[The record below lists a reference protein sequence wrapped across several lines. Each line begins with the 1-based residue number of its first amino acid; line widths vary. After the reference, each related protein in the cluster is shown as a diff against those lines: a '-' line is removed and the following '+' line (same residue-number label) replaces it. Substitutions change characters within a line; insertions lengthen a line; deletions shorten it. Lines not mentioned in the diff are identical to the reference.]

1 MKLLTSHEL
10 KTKFL
15 DQLINRRTLDETRVL
30 NPVKQIVR
38 DVKNEGDRSL
48 IHYTRKFDNVDLE
61 PSALKVSNRAI
72 QDAYEK
78 LRVKELRALK
88 KATENILRFHRKQIE
103 QDWFFETLEGVVVGQ
118 TIRPLISVGCYA
130 PGGRAPYPSS
140 VLMCILPAKV
150 AGVKR
155 CVVCSPPQAN
165 GEIHPAVLVAA
176 DIAGATE
183 IYRVGGAQAIAALAY
198 GTETI
203 ESVEKIVGPGN
214 IYVTVAKQ
222 LVSQDVAIDLPAGPT
237 ELLIIADETA
247 EPPVIAA
254 DLLAQAEHDTE
265 ALTVLL
271 ATSEEVA
278 LKVKEEMQK
287 QLQLLSRKE
296 IAQQSIKT
304 KNFLVIVN
312 DLEEAIDYT
321 NKIAPEHLE
330 ILIRNPRSILGKI
343 QNSGA
348 IFLGRYSPIAF
359 GDYSAGT
366 NHVLPTKGF
375 ARIFS
380 GLSVRDFIKK
390 ISVLDCNRRGYF
402 NLKELGVTLA
412 KLEGL
417 EGHATSIDAR
427 VAMESTKS

>member
-10 KTKFL
+10 KTQFL
-15 DQLINRRTLDETRVL
+15 DHLINRKNLDEPRIFDS
-30 NPVKQIVR
+30 VKQIVR
-38 DVKNEGDRSL
+38 DVKNEGDQSL
-48 IHYTRKFDNVDLE
+48 IHYTRKFDNVELE
-61 PSALKVSNRAI
+61 PAALRVSTRAI

-78 LRVKELRALK
+78 LKVAELRALK

-103 QDWFFETLEGVVVGQ
+103 RDWFFETLEGVVVGQ
-118 TIRPLISVGCYA
+118 TIRSLTSCGVYA
-130 PGGRAPYPSS
+130 PGGRAAYPSS

-150 AGVKR
+150 AGVER

-165 GEIHPAVLVAA
+165 GEIHPAVLVAS
-176 DIAGATE
+176 DMAGATE
-183 IYRVGGAQAIAALAY
+183 IYRVGGAQAIAALTY

-203 ESVEKIVGPGN
+203 EPVEKIVGPGN
-214 IYVTVAKQ
+214 AYVTAAKQ
-222 LVSQDVAIDLPAGPT
+222 QVSQEVAIDLPAGPS

-247 EPPVIAA
+247 EPPIIAA
-254 DLLAQAEHDTE
+254 DLLAQAEHDPE

-271 ATSEEVA
+271 TTSEEIA
-278 LKVKEEMQK
+278 LEVQGELRK
-287 QLQLLSRKE
+287 QLELLRRKE

-304 KNFLVIVN
+304 KNYLVIVK
-312 DLEEAIDYT
+312 DLEEAIDFT

-330 ILIRNPRSILGKI
+330 ILIKNPRTILNKI

-366 NHVLPTKGF
+366 NHVLPTNGF

-380 GLSVRDFIKK
+380 GLSVKSFVKK

-402 NLKELGVTLA
+402 NLKDLGITLA
-412 KLEGL
+412 KLEGFD
-417 EGHATSIDAR
+417 GHAVSIEVR
-427 VAMESTKS
+427 VTVESIRS